1 MITDIA
7 TISKPG
13 GREVNQDSVAFSS
26 RGGRLC
32 LVACDGLGAYDGS
45 EDASRIGA
53 NRLAANFELCDDPLE
68 AKSLGGL
75 FKSVHDAII
84 ASKRDGETDLSSC
97 TTAAC
102 LFADEYNTV
111 VGHIGDTRV
120 YLIEKGAPVHRTIDH
135 SVAQMAV
142 ERGEIDEDEL
152 RFHKDQNK
160 LTRVLGGKYF
170 VLPDFYE
177 TGKPL
182 GKGDAVLICTDGWWE
197 YVDVEEVCEDIAT
210 SKTAAEALKKSE
222 KRLMFRA
229 DEGHDNYSA
238 VLAIIK

>member
-7 TISKPG
+7 AICKRG
-13 GREVNQDSVAFSS
+13 GREVNQDSVEFST

-53 NRLAANFELCDDPLE
+53 HALVSNFELCDDPLG
-68 AKSLGGL
+68 AKPLGDL
-75 FKSVHDAII
+75 FKSAHDAIVK
-84 ASKRDGETDLSSC
+84 SKRDGETDLSSC

-102 LFADEYNTV
+102 LFADEYNAV

-120 YLIEKGAPVHRTIDH
+120 YLMEKGAPVHRTIDH

-142 ERGEIDEDEL
+142 ERGEIDESDL

-170 VLPDFYE
+170 ILPDFFE
-177 TGKPL
+177 TGRPL
-182 GKGDAVLICTDGWWE
+182 SKGDAVLLCTDGWWE
-197 YVDVEEVCEDIAT
+197 YVDVEEVCNDIKS
-210 SKTAAEALKKSE
+210 SKTAAEALRKSE
-222 KRLMFRA
+222 KRLLSRA
-229 DEGHDNYSA
+229 EEDHDNYSA